1 LGWYAINI
9 LRRRFDMCSDLN
21 MPGSAAVT
29 GLSLGEARNGRILG
43 GLNIPSQQY

>member
-21 MPGSAAVT
+21 MPGSAAGS
-29 GLSLGEARNGRILG
+29 GLSHVKTWDG
-43 GLNIPSQQY
+43 GF